1 MTPREAARARRPLDG
16 ADAQALEAALA
27 GVERLLGNLLAD
39 LHGDGGHYVRDHGLE
54 QACDHAHV
62 RLAELRERLDRAEA
76 ATAKL
81 RERVRSCEGHYRRAM
96 DAIHEAAGIKRDG
109 LAAILAWVEEARAR

>member
-62 RLAELRERLDRAEA
+62 RLAELRERLDRAEV
-76 ATAKL
+76 KL
-81 RERVRSCEGHYRRAM
+81 
-96 DAIHEAAGIKRDG
+96 
-109 LAAILAWVEEARAR
+109 